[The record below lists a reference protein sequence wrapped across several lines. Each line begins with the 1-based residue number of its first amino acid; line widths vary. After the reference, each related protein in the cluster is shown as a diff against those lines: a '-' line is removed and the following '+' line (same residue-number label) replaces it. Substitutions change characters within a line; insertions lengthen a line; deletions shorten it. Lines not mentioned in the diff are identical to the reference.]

1 MFVQKNDVPFALIL
15 SRPGDRQT
23 TTKHPLTRRYIY
35 IKFLE
40 FIGVDKINAQ
50 QSVFDIGAK
59 RVEKGTFHQ

>member
-1 MFVQKNDVPFALIL
+1 MFVQKNDIPFALIL
-15 SRPGDRQT
+15 LRQGDRQT
-23 TTKHPLTRRYIY
+23 TTKHSLTRRYIY
-35 IKFLE
+35 SNFLE